1 VLEVNA
7 GLLSPS
13 HFAANDREPEEA
25 ACTHRRDLAFGEVD
39 LEFED
44 TFQIPRDGMHHPLS
58 GASAFDQNDHV
69 IGIARK
75 ASTRHD

>member
-1 VLEVNA
+1 V
-7 GLLSPS
+7 SYWI
-13 HFAANDREPEEA
+13 HPEA
-25 ACTHRRDLAFGEVD
+25 LDD
-39 LEFED
+39 LESAALYFASKVSVRFED
-44 TFQIPRDGMHHPLS
+44 TSQIPRDGMHHPLS